1 MRKHIRHL
9 AAASL
14 LLAGAVQAQDA
25 SPDLVKRG
33 EYLATAGD
41 CSACHR
47 DPHSGKPFSGGYAI
61 QSPMGM
67 IYGSNITPSKTAG
80 IGNYSL
86 ADFTAVMRKGKAPGN
101 HYLYPAMPYTSF
113 AGLSDEDIHA
123 LYSYLMLGVPADNH
137 PAPETDLPF
146 PFSFRPVMAMWNLLF
161 LDSKAVPGSNAASGS
176 AERGEY
182 LVRTL
187 AHCSTCHT
195 PRNGM
200 MAEQG
205 DRFLSGGKVGSW
217 TAPNITPDA
226 QAAAPIVSQGKLWG
240 VVTSD
245 ISLASL
251 QEKVNKIRPWDGTG
265 YAMLLSSAGN
275 VVSYPDKNQTSKPWK
290 GDTHNYST
298 SVVEQ
303 HDALLGE
310 DGMVTW
316 QPIVI
321 GNSDQKW
328 YLGVVAPV
336 SKVMAAAHRQLVNAV
351 ILMIISILVV
361 CALLGLLFSRKV
373 LKPIGGEPLE
383 AATIALA
390 VADGKL
396 DNVIT
401 LKGRDNSSLFYALH
415 TMQNQLRE
423 IVGQIQDASSSVR
436 QGAGEIASGNLNL
449 ASRTEEQ
456 AAALEQTAA
465 SMEQITATVK
475 HNATNAH
482 QATALTENATQIAS
496 RGESLVGEV
505 VQTMAQIDDSAKK
518 IGDITAIINSIA
530 FQTNILALNAA
541 VEAARAGE
549 QGRGFA
555 VVASEVRNLA
565 QRSANAV
572 KEIAAL
578 IEESSQRVGSGV
590 QLVQDAGKTMQEM
603 TQAVNSV
610 RTIIGEIVVA
620 SDEQARGI
628 SQVTIAVNEMDGTT
642 QQNAA
647 LVQQMS
653 AAASSLEDQ
662 AAQLAQT

>member
-1 MRKHIRHL
+1 MAKRLSDKKKMSTRTQM
-9 AAASL
+9 L
-14 LLAGAVQAQDA
+14 LTGALTITLGFTVTIGVL
-25 SPDLVKRG
+25 SW
-33 EYLATAGD
+33 
-41 CSACHR
+41 
-47 DPHSGKPFSGGYAI
+47 
-61 QSPMGM
+61 QS
-67 IYGSNITPSKTAG
+67 SHEQR
-80 IGNYSL
+80 SL
-86 ADFTAVMRKGKAPGN
+86 AENYLQQIAQSQALQIQQDLSYARDVAHNLGHNIIALPDAGVQDRKVIDKMMESTLRDNPSYLSVSVIMEENAFDGRDAEFADKPGQAPKGRYAWFVDRDQSGN
-101 HYLYPAMPYTSF
+101 FRMHPLASFLTPGQGDYYLLPQKSQKDTLIEP
-113 AGLSDEDIHA
+113 
-123 LYSYLMLGVPADNH
+123 YSYAYNGVP
-137 PAPETDLPF
+137 T
-146 PFSFRPVMAMWNLLF
+146 LLT
-161 LDSKAVPGSNAASGS
+161 SV
-176 AERGEY
+176 
-182 LVRTL
+182 
-187 AHCSTCHT
+187 
-195 PRNGM
+195 
-200 MAEQG
+200 
-205 DRFLSGGKVGSW
+205 
-217 TAPNITPDA
+217 
-226 QAAAPIVSQGKLWG
+226 AAPIVSQGKLWG

-251 QEKVNKIRPWDGTG
+251 QERVNKIKPWAGTG

-275 VVSYPDKNQTSKPWK
+275 VVSYPDKSLTSKAWK
-290 GDTHNYST
+290 GNTNNFSNHVIEHHDDIIGG
-298 SVVEQ
+298 
-303 HDALLGE
+303 DAL
-310 DGMVTW
+310 VTW

-328 YLGVVAPV
+328 YLAVVAPV
-336 SKVMAAAHRQLVNAV
+336 SEVMAAANRQLINAIV
-351 ILMIISILVV
+351 MMVISILLVSS
-361 CALLGLLFSRKV
+361 LLGLLFSRKV

-396 DNVIT
+396 DNHIT
-401 LKGRDNSSLFYALH
+401 VKSHDTSSLFYALG
-415 TMQNQLRE
+415 TMQNQLRD
-423 IVGQIQDASSSVR
+423 IVGQIQDASASVR

-449 ASRTEEQ
+449 ASRTEQQ

-475 HNATNAH
+475 HNAANAH
-482 QATALTENATQIAS
+482 QATALTDNATQIAS
-496 RGESLVGEV
+496 RGEALVGEV

-603 TQAVNSV
+603 THAVHSV
-610 RTIIGEIVVA
+610 RTIIGEIVTA

-662 AAQLAQT
+662 AAQLAQTVGRFHLA

>member
-1 MRKHIRHL
+1 MAKH
-9 AAASL
+9 
-14 LLAGAVQAQDA
+14 A
-25 SPDLVKRG
+25 SPKKTMSTRTQMLLTGALTITLGFAVTIGVLSWQSSSEQKSLA
-33 EYLATAGD
+33 ENYLKQIAETQALQIQHEL
-41 CSACHR
+41 SYAR
-47 DPHSGKPFSGGYAI
+47 DVAHNLGHSLIALPA
-61 QSPMGM
+61 
-67 IYGSNITPSKTAG
+67 AG
-80 IGNYSL
+80 IMDRKV
-86 ADFTAVMRKGKAPGN
+86 ADKVMESALRDNPDYLSVSVTFEENAFDGRDAEFATQPNAAPKGRYAYFVDRDQSGTFNIHPLTSIFTPGQGDY
-101 HYLYPAMPYTSF
+101 YLLPQKSQKDTLIEPYTY
-113 AGLSDEDIHA
+113 AYNGI
-123 LYSYLMLGVPADNH
+123 P
-137 PAPETDLPF
+137 T
-146 PFSFRPVMAMWNLLF
+146 LLT
-161 LDSKAVPGSNAASGS
+161 SV
-176 AERGEY
+176 
-182 LVRTL
+182 
-187 AHCSTCHT
+187 
-195 PRNGM
+195 
-200 MAEQG
+200 
-205 DRFLSGGKVGSW
+205 
-217 TAPNITPDA
+217 
-226 QAAAPIVSQGKLWG
+226 AAPIVSQGKLWG

-251 QEKVNKIRPWDGTG
+251 QEKVNKIKPWDGTG

-298 SVVEQ
+298 SVLEQ
-303 HDALLGE
+303 HDAMLGE
-310 DGMVTW
+310 DALVTW
-316 QPIVI
+316 QPVVI

-336 SKVMAAAHRQLVNAV
+336 SEVMAAAHRQLVNAV

-361 CALLGLLFSRKV
+361 CTLLGLLFSRKV

-449 ASRTEEQ
+449 ASRTEQQ

-482 QATALTENATQIAS
+482 QATELTENATQIAG
-496 RGESLVGEV
+496 RGEALVGEV

-662 AAQLAQT
+662 AAQLAQTVGRFQLS